1 MMARLCSRAQVRHLS
16 DSKKTVSWRLN
27 DLLRAGEKAKSFAA
41 INWTDGSSGSH
52 SGFKSWTPGDISS
65 PEEGEII
72 SEGGAKDDSVTADNV
87 KSSEDILEQAK
98 SEAYAKGFQDG
109 GDQERLNQ
117 DQLIKN
123 LQSLFS
129 NINDNQ
135 KVFTEFFDPVKKLSL
150 NIAKYLVKGNL
161 TVSSDLINKIIDT
174 TLSEITNLGDKT
186 IIVEM
191 NSTDFENLND
201 VILEQFEHVEFSP
214 NSELCKGDLRIKMND
229 SIIEDFIENR
239 LSDIAESLMHG
250 DFLEKKELKPLKDS
264 SVKEEELRG
273 GIDDQIE
280 VESNPEQSPA
290 ENEASDSIDSAET
303 NES

>member
-52 SGFKSWTPGDISS
+52 SGFKSWTPGDIAS
-65 PEEGEII
+65 PVEGEII
-72 SEGGAKDDSVTADNV
+72 SESMIDESLAAENV
-87 KSSEDILEQAK
+87 KSDEEILEQVK

-109 GDQERLNQ
+109 VDQERLDQ

-186 IIVEM
+186 IVVDM

-264 SVKEEELRG
+264 SVEEEKLRE
-273 GIDDQIE
+273 GIDDQME
-280 VESNPEQSPA
+280 MESNPEQSPT
-290 ENEASDSIDSAET
+290 ENEASDSIDSGEPD
-303 NES
+303 ES

>member
-41 INWTDGSSGSH
+41 INWTDGSSSPH

-65 PEEGEII
+65 PVEGEII
-72 SEGGAKDDSVTADNV
+72 SEGSIDDSLTADNV

-109 GDQERLNQ
+109 VDQEKLDQ

-129 NINDNQ
+129 NINENQ

-191 NSTDFENLND
+191 NSADFENLND
-201 VILEQFEHVEFSP
+201 VIVERFEHVEFSP

-239 LSDIAESLMHG
+239 LSDIAESLMRG
-250 DFLEKKELKPLKDS
+250 DFLDKKESKLGEDS
-264 SVKEEELRG
+264 SVKEEELRED
-273 GIDDQIE
+273 IDDQIE
-280 VESNPEQSPA
+280 VESNPEQSLI
-290 ENEASDSIDSAET
+290 ENEASDSIDSGELD
-303 NES
+303 ES

>member
-52 SGFKSWTPGDISS
+52 SGFKSWTPGDIAS
-65 PEEGEII
+65 PVEGEII
-72 SEGGAKDDSVTADNV
+72 SESMIEESLAAENV
-87 KSSEDILEQAK
+87 KSDEEILEQVK

-109 GDQERLNQ
+109 IDQERLDQ

-150 NIAKYLVKGNL
+150 NIAKYLVKVNL

-201 VILEQFEHVEFSP
+201 VILERFEHVEFSP

-250 DFLEKKELKPLKDS
+250 DFLEKNESKPLKDS
-264 SVKEEELRG
+264 SVEEEEVQE
-273 GIDDQIE
+273 GIDGQME
-280 VESNPEQSPA
+280 MESNPEQSRT
-290 ENEASDSIDSAET
+290 ENEASGSIHSGEPD
-303 NES
+303 ES

>member
-41 INWTDGSSGSH
+41 INWTDGSSVSH

-65 PEEGEII
+65 PVEGEII
-72 SEGGAKDDSVTADNV
+72 SEGSIDDSLTADNV

-98 SEAYAKGFQDG
+98 LEAYAKGFQDG
-109 GDQERLNQ
+109 VDQEKLDQ

-129 NINDNQ
+129 NINENQ

-239 LSDIAESLMHG
+239 LSDIAESLMRD
-250 DFLEKKELKPLKDS
+250 DFLEIKESKPVEDS
-264 SVKEEELRG
+264 SVKEEELRE
-273 GIDDQIE
+273 GIDGQVE
-280 VESNPEQSPA
+280 MESNPEQSLI
-290 ENEASDSIDSAET
+290 ENEASDSIDSGELD
-303 NES
+303 ES

>member
-1 MMARLCSRAQVRHLS
+1 LS

-41 INWTDGSSGSH
+41 INWTDGSSDSY

-65 PEEGEII
+65 PVEGEII
-72 SEGGAKDDSVTADNV
+72 SEGSIDDSLTAGNV

-109 GDQERLNQ
+109 VDQEKLDQ

-129 NINDNQ
+129 NINENQ

-161 TVSSDLINKIIDT
+161 TVSSDLINKIIHT

-186 IIVEM
+186 IVVEM

-201 VILEQFEHVEFSP
+201 VILDQFEHVEFSP
-214 NSELCKGDLRIKMND
+214 NSELCKGDLRIKIND

-239 LSDIAESLMHG
+239 LSDIAESLMRG
-250 DFLEKKELKPLKDS
+250 DFLEKKESKLGEDS
-264 SVKEEELRG
+264 SVKEEERRED
-273 GIDDQIE
+273 IDDQIE
-280 VESNPEQSPA
+280 VESNPEQSLI
-290 ENEASDSIDSAET
+290 ENEASDSIDSGELD
-303 NES
+303 ES

>member
-16 DSKKTVSWRLN
+16 DSKKKVSWRLN

-52 SGFKSWTPGDISS
+52 SGFKSWTPGDISY
-65 PEEGEII
+65 PVEGEII
-72 SEGGAKDDSVTADNV
+72 SEDSIDDSLTAENV

-98 SEAYAKGFQDG
+98 SEAYSKGFQDG
-109 GDQERLNQ
+109 VDQEKLDH
-117 DQLIKN
+117 DQLMKN

-129 NINDNQ
+129 NINENQ

-161 TVSSDLINKIIDT
+161 TVSSDLINKLIDT

-186 IIVEM
+186 IIAEM

-201 VILEQFEHVEFSP
+201 EILEQFEHVEFSP
-214 NSELCKGDLRIKMND
+214 SSELCKGDLRIKMND

-264 SVKEEELRG
+264 SVKEEELRED
-273 GIDDQIE
+273 IDDQIE
-280 VESNPEQSPA
+280 MESNPKQSLID
-290 ENEASDSIDSAET
+290 NEASDSIDSGELD
-303 NES
+303 ES

>member
-52 SGFKSWTPGDISS
+52 TGFKSWTPGDIS
-65 PEEGEII
+65 PPAEGEII
-72 SEGGAKDDSVTADNV
+72 SEGSIDDSLTADNV
-87 KSSEDILEQAK
+87 KSSEDILEKAK

-109 GDQERLNQ
+109 VDQEKLDQ

-129 NINDNQ
+129 NINENQ

-239 LSDIAESLMHG
+239 LSDIAESLMRD
-250 DFLEKKELKPLKDS
+250 DFLEIKESKLAKDS
-264 SVKEEELRG
+264 SAEEEELRE
-273 GIDDQIE
+273 GIDGQVE
-280 VESNPEQSPA
+280 MESNSEKSLI
-290 ENEASDSIDSAET
+290 ENEASDSIDSGEPD
-303 NES
+303 ES

>member
-16 DSKKTVSWRLN
+16 DSKKKVSWRLN

-72 SEGGAKDDSVTADNV
+72 SEGSIDDSLTADNV

-109 GDQERLNQ
+109 IDQERLDQ

-161 TVSSDLINKIIDT
+161 TISSDLINKLIAT

-186 IIVEM
+186 IIAEM

-201 VILEQFEHVEFSP
+201 EILEQFEHVEFSP
-214 NSELCKGDLRIKMND
+214 SSELCKGDLRIKMND
-229 SIIEDFIENR
+229 STIEDFIENR
-239 LSDIAESLMHG
+239 LSDIAESLMRV
-250 DFLEKKELKPLKDS
+250 DFLEQKESKPEKDS
-264 SVKEEELRG
+264 SVKEEELRE

-280 VESNPEQSPA
+280 MESNPKQAPA
-290 ENEASDSIDSAET
+290 ENEASDSIDSGET
-303 NES
+303 DES

>member
-1 MMARLCSRAQVRHLS
+1 MTARLCSRAQVRHLS

-41 INWTDGSSGSH
+41 INWTDGSSSPH
-52 SGFKSWTPGDISS
+52 SGFKSWTPGDIAS
-65 PEEGEII
+65 PVEGEII
-72 SEGGAKDDSVTADNV
+72 SESMIDESLAAENV
-87 KSSEDILEQAK
+87 KSDEEILEQVK

-109 GDQERLNQ
+109 VDQERLDQ

-186 IIVEM
+186 IVVDM

-264 SVKEEELRG
+264 SVEEEKFRE
-273 GIDDQIE
+273 GIDDQME
-280 VESNPEQSPA
+280 MESNPEQSPT
-290 ENEASDSIDSAET
+290 ENEASDSIDSGEPD
-303 NES
+303 ES

>member
-65 PEEGEII
+65 PVEGEII
-72 SEGGAKDDSVTADNV
+72 SEGSIDDSLTADNV

-98 SEAYAKGFQDG
+98 SEAYSKGFQDG
-109 GDQERLNQ
+109 VDQEKLDQ

-129 NINDNQ
+129 NINENQ

-201 VILEQFEHVEFSP
+201 VILEQFENVEFSP
-214 NSELCKGDLRIKMND
+214 NSELGKGDLRIKMND

-239 LSDIAESLMHG
+239 LSDIAESLMRG
-250 DFLEKKELKPLKDS
+250 DFLEQKESKPGEDS
-264 SVKEEELRG
+264 SVKKEEFREDL
-273 GIDDQIE
+273 DDQVE
-280 VESNPEQSPA
+280 MESNPEQSLI
-290 ENEASDSIDSAET
+290 ENEASDSIDSGEPD
-303 NES
+303 ES

>member
-1 MMARLCSRAQVRHLS
+1 MRHLS

-65 PEEGEII
+65 PVEGEII
-72 SEGGAKDDSVTADNV
+72 SEGSIDDSLTADNV
-87 KSSEDILEQAK
+87 KSSEDILEQVK

-109 GDQERLNQ
+109 GDQERLDQ

-123 LQSLFS
+123 LQNLFS
-129 NINDNQ
+129 NINENQ

-161 TVSSDLINKIIDT
+161 NVSSDLINKIIDT

-201 VILEQFEHVEFSP
+201 VILEQFENVEFSP
-214 NSELCKGDLRIKMND
+214 NSELGKGDLRIKMND

-239 LSDIAESLMHG
+239 LSDIAESLMRD
-250 DFLEKKELKPLKDS
+250 DFLEIKESKPVKDS
-264 SVKEEELRG
+264 SAKEEELRE
-273 GIDDQIE
+273 GIDGQVE
-280 VESNPEQSPA
+280 MESNPEQSLI
-290 ENEASDSIDSAET
+290 ENEASDSIDSGELD
-303 NES
+303 ES

>member
-1 MMARLCSRAQVRHLS
+1 MARLCSRAQVRHLS

-41 INWTDGSSGSH
+41 INWTDGSRGSH
-52 SGFKSWTPGDISS
+52 SGFKSWTPGDIAS
-65 PEEGEII
+65 PVEGEII
-72 SEGGAKDDSVTADNV
+72 SESMIDESLAAENV
-87 KSSEDILEQAK
+87 KSDEEILEQVK

-109 GDQERLNQ
+109 VDQERLDQ

-186 IIVEM
+186 IVVDM

-201 VILEQFEHVEFSP
+201 VILEQFEHVE
-214 NSELCKGDLRIKMND
+214 
-229 SIIEDFIENR
+229 
-239 LSDIAESLMHG
+239 
-250 DFLEKKELKPLKDS
+250 
-264 SVKEEELRG
+264 SVSYTHLTLPT
-273 GIDDQIE
+273 ICS
-280 VESNPEQSPA
+280 V
-290 ENEASDSIDSAET
+290 
-303 NES
+303 

>member
-52 SGFKSWTPGDISS
+52 SGFKSWTPGDIAS
-65 PEEGEII
+65 PVEGEII
-72 SEGGAKDDSVTADNV
+72 SESMIDEGLAAENV
-87 KSSEDILEQAK
+87 KSDEEILEQVK

-109 GDQERLNQ
+109 IDQERLDQ

-161 TVSSDLINKIIDT
+161 NVSSDLINKIIDT

-201 VILEQFEHVEFSP
+201 VILERFEHVEFSP

-250 DFLEKKELKPLKDS
+250 DFFEKKELKPLKDS
-264 SVKEEELRG
+264 SVKEEELRES
-273 GIDDQIE
+273 IDDQME
-280 VESNPEQSPA
+280 MESNPEQTPA
-290 ENEASDSIDSAET
+290 ENEASDSIDSGET
-303 NES
+303 DES

>member
-52 SGFKSWTPGDISS
+52 TGFKSWTPGDIS
-65 PEEGEII
+65 PPVEGEII
-72 SEGGAKDDSVTADNV
+72 SEGSIDDSLTADNV
-87 KSSEDILEQAK
+87 KSSEDILEKAK

-109 GDQERLNQ
+109 VDQEKLDQ

-129 NINDNQ
+129 NINENQ

-239 LSDIAESLMHG
+239 LSDIAESLMRG
-250 DFLEKKELKPLKDS
+250 DFLEKKESEPVKDS
-264 SVKEEELRG
+264 SVKKEEVRE
-273 GIDDQIE
+273 GIDDRIE
-280 VESNPEQSPA
+280 MESNPEQSLI
-290 ENEASDSIDSAET
+290 ENEASDSIDSGEPD
-303 NES
+303 ES